1 MNEAEKKILQ
11 VIEQY
16 GCYVT
21 SVFDHEVLFIRS

>member
-16 GCYVT
+16 GCYEA
-21 SVFDHEVLFIRS
+21 SFFERAVLFVRF